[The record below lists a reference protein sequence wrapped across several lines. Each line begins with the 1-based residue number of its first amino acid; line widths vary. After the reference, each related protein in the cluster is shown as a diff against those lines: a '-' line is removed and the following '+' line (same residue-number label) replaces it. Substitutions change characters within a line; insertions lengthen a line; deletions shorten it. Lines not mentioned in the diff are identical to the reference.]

1 MNQHGINGAR
11 FLSQATEAA
20 LAGDYHKATALTGIA
35 ITHLMVAATPEPS
48 DEPAAETFG
57 VKVERYPGFTTDGT
71 DPEEPVTIN
80 GFPVSYYTSD
90 IPYRQYDTVLGYL
103 AKHYPE
109 RLELIDQVPD
119 ATMRDGWA
127 LKHHCARVGQP
138 VYKVKAPLFLQD
150 EGIEEVNA
158 YPIEILAHRF
168 GEPEAAA
175 A

>member
-35 ITHLMVAATPEPS
+35 ITHLMVAATPEPKAPS
-48 DEPAAETFG
+48 YEL
-57 VKVERYPGFTTDGT
+57 
-71 DPEEPVTIN
+71 DPEGDGPGVTDEVPETIN

-90 IPYRQYDTVLGYL
+90 IPYVLYDTVLGYL